1 MHFHQVCLTAL
12 AFSTTHGGTLDHCP
26 AHGHHLAIRQLGPS
40 SAEIVV
46 EQDLGD
52 FESWQVRLQRRR
64 NRLLHAPVR
73 FPPVRTQ
80 EELLD
85 VLSDAWRIG
94 AAPPAPFLTRFLEPP
109 IPPPKITTPPRS
121 ASPPR
126 PQTDSSPRTAQ
137 YHE

>member
-12 AFSTTHGGTLDHCP
+12 AFSSAHGGTVDHC
-26 AHGHHLAIRQLGPS
+26 ASHGHHLAIRQGP
-40 SAEIVV
+40 AEIVV

-52 FESWQVRLQRRR
+52 SESWQIRLLRHR

-85 VLSDAWRIG
+85 VLTRAWRIG
-94 AAPPAPFLTRFLEPP
+94 AAPLPAPFLTRFLETPP
-109 IPPPKITTPPRS
+109 EITTRPRT

-126 PQTDSSPRTAQ
+126 PQRHA
-137 YHE
+137 

>member
-12 AFSTTHGGTLDHCP
+12 AFSSAHGGTLDHC
-26 AHGHHLAIRQLGPS
+26 ASHGHHLAIRQLGTS
-40 SAEIVV
+40 SAEIMV

-52 FESWQVRLQRRR
+52 SEAWQIRLLRHR

-85 VLSDAWRIG
+85 ALTRAWRIG

-109 IPPPKITTPPRS
+109 AEITMPPRT

-126 PQTDSSPRTAQ
+126 PRRDV
-137 YHE
+137 